1 MGKLFYIIGKSST
14 GKDTIFQSL
23 LENRKLNLEPL
34 VLYTT
39 RPMRAGEKAGV
50 QYHFTDEAGLS
61 KLEAENRVIELRAYH
76 TVHGIWKYF
85 TADTEATDLEQHD
98 YIGVGVLESFRA
110 LRNYYG
116 ADKVVP
122 LYIEVEDGER
132 LQRALDR
139 ERAQEEPRYAELCRR
154 FLADSEDFSEEKIQ
168 EAGIQKR
175 FYNRDLKECIEEIN
189 SYIQASL

>member
-1 MGKLFYIIGKSST
+1 M
-14 GKDTIFQSL
+14 
-23 LENRKLNLEPL
+23 
-34 VLYTT
+34 
-39 RPMRAGEKAGV
+39 
-50 QYHFTDEAGLS
+50 
-61 KLEAENRVIELRAYH
+61 
-76 TVHGIWKYF
+76 
-85 TADTEATDLEQHD
+85 
-98 YIGVGVLESFRA
+98 
-110 LRNYYG
+110 
-116 ADKVVP
+116 VP

-175 FYNRDLKECIEEIN
+175 FYNRDLKECIKEIN